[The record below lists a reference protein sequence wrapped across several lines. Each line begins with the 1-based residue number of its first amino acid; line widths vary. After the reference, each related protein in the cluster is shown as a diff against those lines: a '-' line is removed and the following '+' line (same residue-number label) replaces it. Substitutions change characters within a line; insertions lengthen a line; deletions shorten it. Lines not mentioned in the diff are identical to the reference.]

1 MPKYSGFKIA
11 GYYLYFTMACT
22 IECMHVHASDSKL
35 TESSSAKLFV
45 KPNGDTIVQR
55 KGNVSDSD
63 MSTIR
68 KYIKANHITMFE
80 LWSKYSIHGY
90 YGENK

>member
-1 MPKYSGFKIA
+1 
-11 GYYLYFTMACT
+11 
-22 IECMHVHASDSKL
+22 MHVHASDSKL
-35 TESSSAKLFV
+35 TESGSAKLFV
-45 KPNGDTIVQR
+45 KPNGDTIIQR

-68 KYIKANHITMFE
+68 KYIKTNHITMFE
-80 LWSKYSIHGY
+80 LWSKYSVHGY